1 MYIKF
6 NESTSKTI
14 GVELEVQTINP
25 RTGELVNGAATILSH
40 LEGEV
45 MFKPELFNSTV
56 EINTPVCTTIRE
68 LEIALQQNLTKVEK
82 VAAENDLSILVSG
95 CHPFSDWRQQ
105 EIARHERY
113 QNLLRRIQWP
123 VRQFLIF
130 GLHVH
135 VGIDSADKAIYIMNR
150 LTWYLPHLIALSAS
164 SPFWNG
170 FDTGLAT
177 TRIKIFEELPNAGI
191 PFYFE
196 NWASYSDLVHQLIRT
211 NSIDTVRDIWWDI
224 RPHPIFG
231 TLEIR
236 ICDSMP
242 TLKENLG
249 LTTLIFL
256 LVARLEQEFLTNR
269 KIPDVPRWIL
279 EENKW
284 RAARYG
290 IQGEIILNNRGETS
304 LIKNEIK
311 SLYSELVEFC
321 GKFNSNGIVEYLDVI
336 PEIMEIG
343 PSYLR
348 QREWTIQKPGDYKF
362 IVNNLLE
369 ENRKNC
375 FSRGVLKNC
384 V

>member
-6 NESTSKTI
+6 NSSKFGTL
-14 GVELEVQTINP
+14 GLELEVQTISP
-25 RTGELVNGAATILSH
+25 RTGELVNGAGIILSQ
-40 LEGEV
+40 LQGNI
-45 MFKPELFNSTV
+45 MFKPELFNSTL
-56 EINTPVCTTIRE
+56 EINTPICENLEE
-68 LEIALQQNLTKVEK
+68 LESALNHNLEIVEK
-82 VAAENDLSILVSG
+82 IAKENNLKILISG
-95 CHPFSDWRQQ
+95 CHPFSNWQYQQ
-105 EIARHERY
+105 ITRRERY
-113 QNLLRRIQWP
+113 QNLLSRIQWP

-135 VGIDSADKAIYIMNR
+135 VGIDDADKAIYIMNR

-191 PFYFE
+191 PYYFD
-196 NWASYSDLVHQLIRT
+196 NWDNYSQLVHQLIKT

-231 TLEIR
+231 TIEVR
-236 ICDSMP
+236 ICDAMP

-249 LTTLIFL
+249 LTAMIYSLIRKFDI
-256 LVARLEQEFLTNR
+256 EFKQNG
-269 KIPDVPRWIL
+269 KIQHVERWIL

-290 IQGEIILNNRGETS
+290 IMGKIILDNKGNTRS
-304 LIKNEIK
+304 LKDEVQ
-311 SLYSELVEFC
+311 SLYEEMVTF
-321 GKFNSNGIVEYLDVI
+321 GKQQNITYLHDYLKVI
-336 PEIMEIG
+336 PEIIDSG

-348 QREWTIQKPGDYKF
+348 QRAWAREKPGDYKY
-362 IVNNLLE
+362 IVNNLLKE
-369 ENRKNC
+369 KN
-375 FSRGVLKNC
+375 GNILLNNNK
-384 V
+384 